1 MAITEKLMEQ
11 FKAIHK
17 VIWIILLPVILD
29 IGELSLFERIFK
41 SEYEPVS
48 KLFNLK
54 IGFISAPPSVR
65 YILEDFPS
73 LIFQYNLSAFRGV
86 INQINLTNLLLLLS
100 VLLVTSFLDSGYLAV
115 ISQAGH
121 KRVTFKDFLRDG
133 NKLWFKFFILTLL
146 GVMPM
151 LLVLIKKELGY
162 GYFGLVYVLLVYV
175 KYSIVV
181 DDVSLIDN
189 FKLGIGFLFENLGL
203 TIKMAFSFG
212 VFFSLV
218 GICIYPLAA
227 MGFKGIV
234 LGAIITAY
242 FGAVINK
249 AVLEIYREISEKR
262 REKIKSFP
270 ADTENIKEAPNRI

>member
-1 MAITEKLMEQ
+1 MAITEWLMEQ

-17 VIWIILLPVILD
+17 VIWIILLPIILD

-41 SEYEPVS
+41 TEYEPIS

-54 IGFISAPPSVR
+54 IGFISAPPSIR

-73 LIFQYNLSAFRGV
+73 LIFQYNSSAFRGV
-86 INQINLTNLLLLLS
+86 INQINLTNMLLLLS
-100 VLLVTSFLDSGYLAV
+100 VLLVTSFLGSGYLSV

-133 NKLWFKFFILTLL
+133 NKVWFKFFSLTLL
-146 GVMPM
+146 GVIPI

-162 GYFGLVYVLLVYV
+162 AYLSLIYLPLVYV

-181 DDVSLIDN
+181 DEVSLIDN
-189 FKLGIGFLFENLGL
+189 FKLGISFLFNNLGL

-212 VFFSLV
+212 VSFSLV
-218 GICIYPLAA
+218 GIGIYPLAA
-227 MGFKGIV
+227 MGFQGIV

-249 AVLEIYREISEKR
+249 AVLEIYREISEKQ
-262 REKIKSFP
+262 RENFIQ
-270 ADTENIKEAPNRI
+270 

>member
-17 VIWIILLPVILD
+17 VLWIVLLPVILD

-41 SEYEPVS
+41 SEYEPIS
-48 KLFNLK
+48 RLFNLK
-54 IGFISAPPSVR
+54 LGFISAPPSIR
-65 YILEDFPS
+65 YLLEDFPS
-73 LIFQYNLSAFRGV
+73 LIFQYNSSIFRGV
-86 INQINLTNLLLLLS
+86 INQINLTNMLLLLS

-133 NKLWFKFFILTLL
+133 NKLWFKFFILTL
-146 GVMPM
+146 VEVIPM
-151 LLVLIKKELGY
+151 LLVLINKELGY
-162 GYFGLVYVLLVYV
+162 GYFSLVFLPLVYV

-181 DDVSLIDN
+181 DDVSLINN
-189 FKLGIGFLFENLGL
+189 FKLGISFLSENLRL

-212 VFFSLV
+212 LFFSLV
-218 GICIYPLAA
+218 GVGIYPLAT

-234 LGAIITAY
+234 TGAFITAY

-249 AVLEIYREISEKR
+249 AVLEIYREKSEKQS
-262 REKIKSFP
+262 EKL
-270 ADTENIKEAPNRI
+270 KEMIVGIS

>member
-41 SEYEPVS
+41 CKYEPVA

-54 IGFISAPPSVR
+54 IGFISAPPSIR
-65 YILEDFPS
+65 YMLEDFPS
-73 LIFQYNLSAFRGV
+73 LIYQYNSSAFRGV
-86 INQINLTNLLLLLS
+86 INQIDLTNLLLLLS

-133 NKLWFKFFILTLL
+133 NKSWFKFFILSLL
-146 GVMPM
+146 GVVPI
-151 LLVLIKKELGY
+151 LLVLINKELGY
-162 GYFGLVYVLLVYV
+162 GYFGLVFLPLVYV
-175 KYSIVV
+175 KYSMVV

-189 FKLGIGFLFENLGL
+189 FKLGISFLFENLRL

-212 VFFSLV
+212 ICFSLV
-218 GICIYPLAA
+218 GICIYPLATL
-227 MGFKGIV
+227 GFQGIV

-249 AVLEIYREISEKR
+249 AVLEIYREISGKR
-262 REKIKSFP
+262 SETIKSFP
-270 ADTENIKEAPNRI
+270 ADTENTNEAPIRI

>member
-73 LIFQYNLSAFRGV
+73 LIFQYNSSAFRGV
-86 INQINLTNLLLLLS
+86 INQINLTNLLLILS

-115 ISQAGH
+115 ISQAGY

-146 GVMPM
+146 GVIPM

-181 DDVSLIDN
+181 DDVSLINN
-189 FKLGIGFLFENLGL
+189 FKLGISFLFENLGL

-227 MGFKGIV
+227 MGSKGIV

-262 REKIKSFP
+262 RE
-270 ADTENIKEAPNRI
+270 N